1 MNVGL
6 NLTPVEGV
14 VDPNY
19 TSSWVGVANVVA
31 AILGAIGLL
40 GALISAV
47 LFFVALG
54 SQKPSYSTYSTTPPP
69 VLTAASSGAM
79 LGASLS
85 ALALATLIANVA
97 ACRVLLTQLVALQAR
112 RDGLQPVE
120 EAKEE

>member
-14 VDPNY
+14 VDQNY
-19 TSSWVGVANVVA
+19 TSSWVGVSNVVA
-31 AILGAIGLL
+31 AILGTIGLL
-40 GALISAV
+40 GALISGV

-54 SQKPSYSTYSTTPPP
+54 SQKPTYSTYSVAPPP
-69 VLTAASSGAM
+69 ALTAASAGAM
-79 LGASLS
+79 FGASLS

-97 ACRVLLTQLVALQAR
+97 ACRMLLTQLVVLQAR